1 MKIEFKDPNLIAKIG
16 DFMRNYLVSVRNRDD
31 DTILSYKYSVNLY
44 LQFLKEV
51 FERSQE
57 NQRNRYSVM

>member
-51 FERSQE
+51 RKIKETDIQ
-57 NQRNRYSVM
+57 

>member
-31 DTILSYKYSVNLY
+31 DTILSYKYSA
-44 LQFLKEV
+44 KELS
-51 FERSQE
+51 FI
-57 NQRNRYSVM
+57 